1 MSNYL
6 CQYSHPLSLVSL
18 SEIMNVVREAAMTAL
33 RKGEEVVSV
42 ECFSSALL
50 VVLPAL
56 DQPQLVKYAAWRPG
70 LSV

>member
-1 MSNYL
+1 
-6 CQYSHPLSLVSL
+6 
-18 SEIMNVVREAAMTAL
+18 MNVVREAAMTAL